1 MAAYY
6 LAVDIGASSG
16 RHILGHM
23 ENGKMV
29 LEEIYRFENGMVKK
43 DGELCW
49 EFDRLFQEIKN
60 GLKKCKE
67 IGKIPVSMGVDTWGV
82 DFVLLDK
89 NDNVLGNTVGYRD
102 HRTEGMDKE
111 VYKAISLKD
120 LYARTGIQKADYN
133 TIYQLMAVKKKH
145 PEYLEQAETLLHV
158 PDYFHFLLTGQKTC
172 EYTEATTG
180 QLVSPITKDW
190 DYELIDMLGYP
201 RKMFQKLIMPG
212 TGIGHLSDK
221 IREEVGFDLEVVAPA
236 THDTGSAV
244 LAVPANDDDFIYISS
259 GTWSLMGIERKE
271 ADCSEKSCEMNFT
284 NEGGYAGR
292 FRYLK
297 NIMGLWMIQSVRHE
311 VNDAYSFA
319 EICAMAEEAKDFPS
333 RVDAN
338 DECFLSPDNMTE
350 EVKDYCRRTG
360 QKVPETLGEIAT
372 VIYTSLAECYAKTA
386 KELEEMTG
394 RTYSRI
400 HIVGGGSN
408 AIGIFRGFLGDESV
422 RLIGAEAAGSGESGC
437 FNSASLN
444 LGSPGVLHGNRT
456 LLLQTPEGQIEPS
469 HSVAAGLDYPG
480 VGPEHAYLKKTG
492 RAKYGMVRDGRA
504 LAAFERLSQTEGI
517 LPALESSHALA
528 WVFDHPQELP
538 AGGNVIVNLSGRGD
552 KDMDIIKQYLGNK
565 YHMPEE
571 SED

>member
-1 MAAYY
+1 MTKYY

-16 RHILGHM
+16 RLILGHL
-23 ENGKMV
+23 ENGKME
-29 LEEIYRFENGMVKK
+29 LEEVHRFENGMVKK

-82 DFVLLDK
+82 PSVLMDK
-89 NDNVLGNTVGYRD
+89 DDKVLGNTVGYRD
-102 HRTEGMDKE
+102 HRNEGMDEE
-111 VYKAISLKD
+111 VYKTISLED
-120 LYARTGIQKADYN
+120 LYARTGIQKAIFN
-133 TIYQLMAVKKKH
+133 TVYQLMAVKTKH
-145 PEYLEQAETLLHV
+145 PEYLEQAETMLHV
-158 PDYFHFLLTGQKTC
+158 PDYFHYLLTGKKTC

-180 QLVSPITKDW
+180 QLVNAETKDW
-190 DYELIDMLGYP
+190 DYELIDKLGYP

-212 TGIGHLSDK
+212 TSVGHFTEEVK
-221 IREEVGFDLEVVAPA
+221 AEVGFDVEVVAPA

-259 GTWSLMGIERKE
+259 GTWSLMGIEREK
-271 ADCSEKSCEMNFT
+271 ADCSKKSCEMNFT

-311 VNDAYSFA
+311 YDDKYGFA
-319 EICAMAEEAKDFPS
+319 EICQMAEEAKDFPS

-338 DECFLSPDNMTE
+338 DECFLSPESMIE

-394 RTYSRI
+394 RTFSRI
-400 HIVGGGSN
+400 HVVGGGSN
-408 AIGIFRGFLGDESV
+408 AGYLNELTARATGKEVHAGPGEATAIGNITAQMLKAEEFKSIEEARTTIHES
-422 RLIGAEAAGSGESGC
+422 
-437 FNSASLN
+437 F
-444 LGSPGVLHGNRT
+444 
-456 LLLQTPEGQIEPS
+456 
-469 HSVAAGLDYPG
+469 
-480 VGPEHAYLKKTG
+480 
-492 RAKYGMVRDGRA
+492 
-504 LAAFERLSQTEGI
+504 GI
-517 LPALESSHALA
+517 KVYQA
-528 WVFDHPQELP
+528 
-538 AGGNVIVNLSGRGD
+538 
-552 KDMDIIKQYLGNK
+552 
-565 YHMPEE
+565 
-571 SED
+571 

>member
-1 MAAYY
+1 MTKYY

-16 RHILGHM
+16 RLILGHL
-23 ENGKMV
+23 ENGKME
-29 LEEIYRFENGMVKK
+29 LEEVHRFENGMVKK

-82 DFVLLDK
+82 DFVLMDK
-89 NDNVLGNTVGYRD
+89 DDKVLGNTVGYRD
-102 HRTEGMDKE
+102 HRNEGMDEE
-111 VYKAISLKD
+111 VYKTISLED
-120 LYARTGIQKADYN
+120 LYARTGIQKAIFN
-133 TIYQLMAVKKKH
+133 TVYQLMAVKTKH
-145 PEYLEQAETLLHV
+145 PEYLEQAETMLHV
-158 PDYFHFLLTGQKTC
+158 PDYFHYLLTGKKTC

-180 QLVSPITKDW
+180 QLVNAETKDW
-190 DYELIDMLGYP
+190 DYELIDKLGYP

-212 TGIGHLSDK
+212 TTEEVK
-221 IREEVGFDLEVVAPA
+221 AEVGFDVEVVAPA

-259 GTWSLMGIERKE
+259 GTWSLMGIEREK
-271 ADCSEKSCEMNFT
+271 ADCSKKSCEMNFT

-311 VNDAYSFA
+311 YDDKYGFA
-319 EICAMAEEAKDFPS
+319 EICQMAEEAKDFPS

-338 DECFLSPDNMTE
+338 DECFLSPESMIE

-394 RTYSRI
+394 RTFSRI
-400 HIVGGGSN
+400 HVVGGGSN
-408 AIGIFRGFLGDESV
+408 AGYLNELTARATGKEVHAGPGEATAIGNITAQMLKAEEFKSIEEARTTIHES
-422 RLIGAEAAGSGESGC
+422 
-437 FNSASLN
+437 F
-444 LGSPGVLHGNRT
+444 
-456 LLLQTPEGQIEPS
+456 
-469 HSVAAGLDYPG
+469 
-480 VGPEHAYLKKTG
+480 
-492 RAKYGMVRDGRA
+492 
-504 LAAFERLSQTEGI
+504 GI
-517 LPALESSHALA
+517 KVYQA
-528 WVFDHPQELP
+528 
-538 AGGNVIVNLSGRGD
+538 
-552 KDMDIIKQYLGNK
+552 
-565 YHMPEE
+565 
-571 SED
+571 